1 MQIIEQ
7 VFVVNN
13 LLPKDGAP
21 VLSAN
26 IERAGKVLQKLCQI
40 GLINNQSIVNACYEK
55 LNIRESFDPQVN
67 YFEF

>member
-40 GLINNQSIVNACYEK
+40 GLINN
-55 LNIRESFDPQVN
+55 
-67 YFEF
+67 